1 MPGSIVAWMVL
12 FLVPA
17 LRVSSSLDPLGHQV
31 VDPGPDEGWTY
42 GRVIR
47 SVPDQPK
54 DEANGRRNRHRH
66 HRGEH
71 DLLGLGPSGTDPE
84 GLGGTTRVKRNTAT
98 TAVPGSNMTVHD
110 IFSDSWTGW
119 RWTILTNSV
128 YFLSKSI
135 LFHCPKRDKEV
146 AT

>member
-1 MPGSIVAWMVL
+1 MPGSIVACMVL
-12 FLVPA
+12 LLAPA
-17 LRVSSSLDPLGHQV
+17 LRVSSSLDPLGHQLE
-31 VDPGPDEGWTY
+31 DPGPDEGWTY

-47 SVPDQPK
+47 SVPDQSK
-54 DEANGRRNRHRH
+54 EEANGRRNRHRH

-71 DLLGLGPSGTDPE
+71 DLLGLGPSGRDPE

-119 RWTILTNSV
+119 TILTNPV
-128 YFLSKSI
+128 YFLSKSV
-135 LFHCPKRDKEV
+135 LFHAQNVIKRLLCK
-146 AT
+146 